1 MRYAIVKGG
10 VVANVAEG
18 NHPLTAEWKEIPA
31 RCPVETGDRYDGG
44 AFYSPEGE
52 MRMTPEGKMLF
63 DKLNALEA
71 AYKGETL

>member
-1 MRYAIVKGG
+1 MKYAIVKGG
-10 VVANVAEG
+10 VVVNIAEG
-18 NHPLTAEWKEIPA
+18 NHPLTAEWHAIPA
-31 RCPVETGDRYDGG
+31 GCPVEIGDMYDGG

-71 AYKGETL
+71 AYKGVTL